1 MCTMVGPVTFWP
13 WSVWSWRFILQQQ
26 GSFHFM
32 LRVYRDCE
40 ASCCFSESLLSL
52 KTSNSK
58 HDWTALRR
66 SQTVVVPV
74 IFISGRSLCISL
86 PLCVTLLIFSHPAC
100 PSSSVSSWWFDS
112 VTAVERCLQSWGGRD
127 VSRSEMSVLAP
138 LIAPCVGVC
147 PCLCEF
153 KTCVL
158 MLEVCLCVAYW
169 ISKEGVC

>member
-1 MCTMVGPVTFWP
+1 MVGPLTFWP
-13 WSVWSWRFILQQQ
+13 WSVWLWRFILYQQ
-26 GSFHFM
+26 GSFT
-32 LRVYRDCE
+32 LCCVCGDCE
-40 ASCCFSESLLSL
+40 PSCCFSESLLSL

-86 PLCVTLLIFSHPAC
+86 PLGVTLLIFSHPAC
-100 PSSSVSSWWFDS
+100 PSSSVSSWRFDS
-112 VTAVERCLQSWGGRD
+112 VTAVERCLQSCGGGD

-138 LIAPCVGVC
+138 LIAPCVGVR
-147 PCLCEF
+147 PRLCEF
-153 KTCVL
+153 KACVFI
-158 MLEVCLCVAYW
+158 LEVCLCVAYW